1 VADAPDFAIGLPDG
15 PEALRLAPAAD
26 YNRRPVPPP
35 GSTRTHAMTRPS
47 PAFCLALGLLASKAG
62 AAEESTPL
70 PKVPAGWKVELVTQA
85 PAIAY
90 PTAVVAAPDGTIY
103 LGQDPMD
110 MPGPVNRPIDSV
122 VAIKDGKVRVFA
134 EKLWSV
140 MGLEWIDDTLYVVHA
155 PFLSAFRDTDGD
167 GLADSR
173 VDLITGLGPKVPG
186 FSGLND
192 HVASGLRLGM
202 DGFLYIAVGDKGIY
216 EGVGKDKAKIQ
227 LHGGG
232 VIRIRPDGTGLEVVS
247 TGERNPLSVAL
258 TATDEIFTYGND
270 DDGKKWPNSL
280 THHIVGGH
288 YGYPYQFLDHPERCL
303 PIVGGELGGA
313 GAQGVCYN
321 EDGLPARYRGNLFFA
336 DWGLQRVDRFVVA
349 KAGGT
354 FKLVTR
360 EPFITRGDLADFR
373 PFSLCVTPDGAG
385 FYLVDWAY
393 PGWLADGPKT
403 GRLYRVSYEGADK
416 PTPAPRPEG
425 AGLASLPALNHPAL
439 AVRLQAQRAILKKA
453 AEEKIDRITFEM
465 EVLKSIR
472 NLAGDAPGQLH
483 AIWMVNEKALKVS
496 VVPEA
501 GEGQD
506 RGLLVDYFR
515 AEKSPEVRLQAVRCR
530 GIRNEP
536 EPSNILLILPVDP
549 RSSLKDRD
557 AAVRREAAIALGRVG
572 DRGTVPALMAALG
585 DPDPFV
591 DWSIRRALRTLNA
604 WGDGHALTAAL
615 LDPRRRE
622 SALKL
627 ADETW
632 SVPVVEALYDA
643 LAKTRDVPGRA
654 RIVTVLA
661 GLYRQY
667 PAWSGN
673 WFGTNPLAG
682 EFPRRTQD
690 WDKTAMERVLDGL
703 AKGTEDA
710 DATVRAA
717 GVAGLM
723 AAGKP
728 AAPILWSRLGLEA
741 DPANLAAIARGLG
754 ALNDYKAIPGLAA
767 LAQDGKRPI
776 SVRAAALDALAGF
789 RGPDSLKA
797 RFAVAFDPR
806 TPSELVAQVLPPL
819 GRSGALPANDLA
831 GFVDRPEGAV
841 RAAALLTIAGLN
853 DVPPFVAE
861 RVVGRLDD
869 PDPDARK
876 AAIAAVANLKLD
888 DAVPGLLTLAGDDAY
903 RTEATLGLC
912 ALRDPRALD
921 VYFAAI
927 GDRNPDLRRA
937 GAAALAAVG
946 EAAAPAIE
954 AKARAGTLNGG
965 AALAVERALTRFKPV
980 ADWRVIGPFARTTP
994 TVFVGEP
1001 AIAFG
1006 RVHLGAGEQPI
1017 AWTPAEADPA
1027 TGRVVLDDLKAGAGD
1042 RGGFG
1047 YDTNGSPDLAAFG
1060 FAEISAEQDRPAL
1073 LLIGSSGGLLVTLN
1087 ERVVLNYSNFAGRAY
1102 AADSDLVPVR
1112 LKAGKNRLLVK
1123 SRQGIGAWSFGVQ
1136 VSEPSAGA
1144 LAARPPGFDPELYR
1158 GFAAE
1163 HDGNA
1168 RFGEALFF
1176 DARGIGCARCHAANG
1191 RGKADLGPDLT
1202 GLALKYDKSELIRS
1216 VLEPSARIA
1225 TGYQPVLVATA
1236 DGKVHSGL
1244 VRAESA
1250 AHLDLADA
1258 DGKVT
1263 RIDKPAIEE
1272 RRVGDVSLMPAGL
1285 VEPLSPQEFA
1295 DLIGYLQSL
1304 KAAPVA
1310 AGH

>member
-1 VADAPDFAIGLPDG
+1 
-15 PEALRLAPAAD
+15 
-26 YNRRPVPPP
+26 
-35 GSTRTHAMTRPS
+35 MTRPL
-47 PAFCLALGLLASKAG
+47 PAVCLALGLLAAPAG
-62 AAEESTPL
+62 AAEGPNPL
-70 PKVPAGWKVELVTQA
+70 PKVPEGWKVELVTQA

-90 PTAVVAAPDGTIY
+90 PTAIVAAPDGTIY

-110 MPGPVNRPIDSV
+110 MPGPVNVPIDSV
-122 VAIKDGKVRVFA
+122 VAIKDGKVRGFA

-155 PFLSAFRDTDGD
+155 PFLSALRDTDGD
-167 GLADSR
+167 GRADSR

-216 EGVGKDKAKIQ
+216 EGVGKDRAKIQ

-270 DDGKKWPNSL
+270 DDSKQWPNSL

-288 YGYPYQFLDHPERCL
+288 YGYPYQFRDRPDRCL
-303 PIVGGELGGA
+303 PIVAGQFGGS

-321 EDGLPARYRGNLFFA
+321 EDGLPARYQGNLFFA
-336 DWGLQRVDRFVVA
+336 DWGLQRVDRFVIA

-393 PGWLADGPKT
+393 NGWLADGVKS
-403 GRLYRVSYEGADK
+403 GRLYRVWYDGADK
-416 PTPAPRPEG
+416 PTPAPRPKGDE
-425 AGLASLPALNHPAL
+425 LDSPEALNHPAL

-453 AEEKIDRITFEM
+453 VADKSGQLAFDSK
-465 EVLKSIR
+465 VLRYILR
-472 NLAGDAPGQLH
+472 QEGDVAGSLH
-483 AIWMVNEKALKVS
+483 AIWMVNEKARYRTESEKGGD
-496 VVPEA
+496 VPPK
-501 GEGQD
+501 EG
-506 RGLLVDYFR
+506 L
-515 AEKSPEVRLQAVRCR
+515 VRLLRAAKNPTLRLQVVRCQ
-530 GIRNEP
+530 GIHKDTKDESLLSIIMS
-536 EPSNILLILPVDP
+536 EPST
-549 RSSLKDRD
+549 SLKDQD
-557 AAVRREAAIALGRVG
+557 TAVRREAAIALGRLG
-572 DRGTVPALMAALG
+572 DKRAVPELMAALG
-585 DPDPFV
+585 DPDPFT
-591 DWSIRRALRTLNA
+591 DWSIRRALKALNA
-604 WGDGHALTAAL
+604 WGDGRALTAAL
-615 LDPRRRE
+615 LDPKRRE
-622 SALKL
+622 SALRL

-632 SVPVVEALYDA
+632 SPRVVDVLYEALARTPDA
-643 LAKTRDVPGRA
+643 SGRA
-654 RIVTVLA
+654 RIVAVLA

-682 EFPRRTQD
+682 EFPRKTKD
-690 WDKTAMERVLDGL
+690 WDKTAMERVLDGV

-710 DATVRAA
+710 DARVRAA
-717 GVAGLM
+717 GIAGLI
-723 AAGKP
+723 AAGKS
-728 AAPILWSRLGLEA
+728 AAPILWSRLGLEK
-741 DPANLAAIARGLG
+741 DPENLAAIARGLG
-754 ALNDYKAIPGLAA
+754 ALDDSKAIPGLAS
-767 LAQDGKRPI
+767 LAQDGKKPI
-776 SVRAAALDALAGF
+776 AVRAAALESLAGF

-797 RFAVAFDPR
+797 RFTVAFDPG
-806 TPSELVAQVLPPL
+806 TPPELVAQVLPPL

-831 GFVDRPEGAV
+831 GFLDRPEPAV
-841 RAAALLTIAGLN
+841 RVAALMTLAGLKE
-853 DVPPFVAE
+853 VPPFLE
-861 RVVGRLDD
+861 EKVVGRLDD
-869 PDPDARK
+869 PEPAARK
-876 AAIAAVANLKLD
+876 AAIAAVASLNLIE
-888 DAVPGLLTLAGDDAY
+888 AVPALLKMAGDDAD
-903 RTEATLGLC
+903 RTEATLALC
-912 ALRDPRALD
+912 ALRDPRAVD

-927 GDRNPDLRRA
+927 QDRNPDLRRA

-946 EAAAPAIE
+946 EGAAQAIE
-954 AKARAGTLNGG
+954 AKAREGKLKGG
-965 AALAVERALTRFKPV
+965 AALAVERALTRFTPV
-980 ADWRVIGPFARTTP
+980 EGWKVIGPFARTTP

-1006 RVHLGAGEQPI
+1006 RVHLGAGEKPI
-1017 AWTPAEADPA
+1017 AWTPADADPA

-1042 RGGFG
+1042 KGGFG

-1060 FAEISAEQDRPAL
+1060 FAEVMSDKERPAL
-1073 LLIGSSGGLLVTLN
+1073 LLIGSSGSILVTLN

-1102 AADSDLVPVR
+1102 APDSDLVPVK

-1123 SRQGIGAWSFGVQ
+1123 SRQGIGAWSFGVRL
-1136 VSEPSAGA
+1136 SEPSAIA
-1144 LAARPPGFDPELYR
+1144 SAARPPGFDPELYR
-1158 GFAAE
+1158 AFAAE

-1168 RFGEALFF
+1168 RFGEAIFF
-1176 DARGIGCARCHAANG
+1176 DSKGIGCARCHAANG

-1202 GLALKYDKSELIRS
+1202 GLALKYDKAELIRS

-1225 TGYQPVLVATA
+1225 TGFQPVLVSTA
-1236 DGKVHSGL
+1236 DGMVHSGL
-1244 VRAESA
+1244 VRAESEA
-1250 AHLDLADA
+1250 LLDLADA

-1263 RIDKPAIEE
+1263 RISKPSIEE

-1295 DLIGYLQSL
+1295 DLIAYLESL
-1304 KAAPVA
+1304 KAAPAA